1 MNKLKLKPLVTEKSL
16 KLAGLGKYT
25 FSVARNLD
33 KKAIKNLVEQ
43 VFSVHVVSV
52 KTLIKAGEIK
62 KNFKGKK
69 KVVKSIKKA
78 IVTLKEKE
86 KIDLFESKNK

>member
-1 MNKLKLKPLVTEKSL
+1 MNKFKLKPLITEKSL
-16 KLAGLGKYT
+16 KLAGMGKYT

-33 KKAIKNLVEQ
+33 KPGIKKLVEK
-43 VFSVHVVSV
+43 VFSVHVVNV
-52 KTLIKAGEIK
+52 KTLKKSGEIK
-62 KNFKGKK
+62 KNFKGKR
-69 KVVKSIKKA
+69 KVVKPIKKA